1 MTGLPRN
8 TENLDKL
15 RERLGITEF
24 ALWTIISGMPS
35 EESMSA
41 MRLIMK
47 DVAPRVNAK
56 EAAG

>member
-8 TENLDKL
+8 TEKLDKL

-24 ALWTIISGMPS
+24 ALWTNISGMPS

>member
-8 TENLDKL
+8 TKKLDKL

-24 ALWTIISGMPS
+24 ALWTNISGMPS

>member
-1 MTGLPRN
+1 MTALPRN
-8 TENLDKL
+8 TEKLDKL

-24 ALWTIISGMPS
+24 GLWTNISGMPS

-41 MRLIMK
+41 TRLIMN
-47 DVAPRVNAK
+47 DVAPRVNTK

>member
-8 TENLDKL
+8 TEKLDKL
-15 RERLGITEF
+15 RECLGITEF
-24 ALWTIISGMPS
+24 ALWTNISGMPS
-35 EESMSA
+35 EESISLT
-41 MRLIMK
+41 RLIMK

>member
-8 TENLDKL
+8 TEKLDNL

-35 EESMSA
+35 GESMSA
-41 MRLIMK
+41 MRLIMN

>member
-8 TENLDKL
+8 TEKLDKL

-35 EESMSA
+35 EEAMSA
-41 MRLIMK
+41 MRLIIN

-56 EAAG
+56 EATG

>member
-8 TENLDKL
+8 TEKLDKL

-24 ALWTIISGMPS
+24 ALWTNISGMPS

-41 MRLIMK
+41 MRLIVK